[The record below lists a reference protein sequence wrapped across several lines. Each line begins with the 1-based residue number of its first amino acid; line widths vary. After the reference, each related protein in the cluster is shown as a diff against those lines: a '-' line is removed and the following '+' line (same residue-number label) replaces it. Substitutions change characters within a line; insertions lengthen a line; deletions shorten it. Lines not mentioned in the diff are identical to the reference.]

1 MRYTGILAI
10 AAIAAAAMSGS
21 AFAATVTTSG
31 NVPQVCGVTVSNQ
44 AFDINKLSQ
53 QRIADLVVQC
63 NYGMHPT
70 LKVTPSNGNLKNDG
84 IDAIAYTYGVDLA
97 GPINAYQTNQ
107 IPSSTSTTNVPL
119 VPGPELALGVPGDMT
134 MIVSRLPWAAG
145 TYSESFTLT
154 VN

>member
-21 AFAATVTTSG
+21 AFATTVTTSG
-31 NVPQVCGVTVSNQ
+31 TVPQVCGVTVSNQ

-53 QRIADLVVQC
+53 QRIADLNVQC
-63 NYGMHPT
+63 NYGLHPS
-70 LKVTPSNGNLKNDG
+70 LKVTPSNGKLKNDG
-84 IDAIAYTYGVDLA
+84 IDQINYTFGVDLA
-97 GPINAYQTNQ
+97 GPINAYQSNQ
-107 IPSSTSTTNVPL
+107 IAGSTSTTNIPL
-119 VPGPELALGVPGDMT
+119 IPGQELAQGVPGDMT
-134 MIVSRLPWAAG
+134 MVVSRLPWAAG